1 MLTPENI
8 RHFVTAVRTPTPEIT
23 PAALLLA
30 KLEYPTLDARPYL
43 DQLERLGAEASD
55 KVASLSDT
63 ADPLAKATAISSF
76 LFQEKGFHGNADNY
90 DDLRNSFLNEVLDRR
105 TGIPITLAV
114 VYIEIARRAGVVID
128 GVNFPGHFLLK
139 VPSHPDTPMND
150 YQHVV
155 LDPFRGGKVLSEI
168 DCQNLLRKHA
178 GAEQTFEQHLLKP
191 ATKQDILVRMLTNL
205 KRIYVRMRSFPQA
218 HAITSLL
225 LTLKPS
231 AMTELRDRGLLA
243 YQLSNFPA
251 ALEDLES
258 YLRFSSQE
266 EPVTNQGRE
275 AEGNTNERTEQD
287 EIWEHVKALRRR
299 VASFN

>member
-8 RHFVTAVRTPTPEIT
+8 RHFSNAVRTPTPEIA

-30 KLEYPTLDARPYL
+30 KLEYSTLDIRPYL
-43 DQLERLGAEASD
+43 NQLEQLGAEASER
-55 KVASLSDT
+55 VSSLSDT

-76 LFQEKGFHGNADNY
+76 LFQEKGFHGNTDSY

-114 VYIEIARRAGVVID
+114 VYIEIARRAGIVID

-139 VPSHPDTPMND
+139 VPSHPDAPTND

-155 LDPFRGGKVLSEI
+155 MDPFRGGKVLSEV
-168 DCQNLLRKHA
+168 DCQNLLRKHT
-178 GAEQTFEQHLLKP
+178 GEEQTFDQRLLAP
-191 ATKQDILVRMLTNL
+191 ATKQDILLRMLTNL

-218 HAITSLL
+218 HTITNML

-243 YQLSNFPA
+243 YQLNNFPA

-258 YLRFSSQE
+258 YLRFSSHT
-266 EPVTNQGRE
+266 EPAMSRRGETD
-275 AEGNTNERTEQD
+275 GNTNERTEQD

-299 VASFN
+299 VASLN

>member
-8 RHFVTAVRTPTPEIT
+8 RHFVNAAKTPTPELA
-23 PAALLLA
+23 PAALLVA
-30 KLEYPTLDARPYL
+30 TLEYPTLDLRLYL
-43 DQLERLGAEASD
+43 DQLEQLGAEASER
-55 KVASLSDT
+55 VSSLSDT

-76 LFQEKGFHGNADNY
+76 LFKEKGFHGNTDSY
-90 DDLRNSFLNEVLDRR
+90 DDPRNSFLNKVLDRR

-114 VYIEIARRAGVVID
+114 VFIEIARRAGVVIN

-155 LDPFRGGKVLSEI
+155 MDPFRGGKVLSEI
-168 DCQNLLRKHA
+168 DCLNLLRKHA
-178 GAEQTFEQHLLKP
+178 GEGQTFDQRLLAP
-191 ATKQDILVRMLTNL
+191 ATKQDILVRMLVNL

-218 HAITSLL
+218 HTITNLL
-225 LTLKPS
+225 LTIKPS

-243 YQLSNFPA
+243 YQLSNFSA
-251 ALEDLES
+251 ALQDLES
-258 YLRFSSQE
+258 YLRFSSHT
-266 EPVTNQGRE
+266 EPARSKQGE
-275 AEGNTNERTEQD
+275 TDGNINERTEQD

-299 VASFN
+299 VASLN